1 MKRPVVKQ
9 RVSWKVYETV
19 QNITS
24 QQNTIIE
31 RVENL
36 NFKYLKF

>member
-9 RVSWKVYETV
+9 RVSWKVYGTV